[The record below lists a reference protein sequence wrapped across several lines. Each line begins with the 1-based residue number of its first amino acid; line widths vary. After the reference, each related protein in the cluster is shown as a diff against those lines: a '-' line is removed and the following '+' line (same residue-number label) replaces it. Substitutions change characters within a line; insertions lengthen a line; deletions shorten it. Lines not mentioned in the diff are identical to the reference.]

1 MPDISK
7 SIFTTTKFD
16 ISEAS
21 QAKSLPTKVKKA
33 TKTFKEQVIDAV
45 LIDKLRTVLL
55 LNPPTPNSEH
65 QALFL

>member
-1 MPDISK
+1 MADLAK
-7 SIFTTTKFD
+7 SIFTTNKFD

-45 LIDKLRTVLL
+45 LIDKVVRK
-55 LNPPTPNSEH
+55 
-65 QALFL
+65 

>member
-1 MPDISK
+1 MSEPILINS
-7 SIFTTTKFD
+7 KFD

-45 LIDKLRTVLL
+45 LIDKVVRK
-55 LNPPTPNSEH
+55 
-65 QALFL
+65 